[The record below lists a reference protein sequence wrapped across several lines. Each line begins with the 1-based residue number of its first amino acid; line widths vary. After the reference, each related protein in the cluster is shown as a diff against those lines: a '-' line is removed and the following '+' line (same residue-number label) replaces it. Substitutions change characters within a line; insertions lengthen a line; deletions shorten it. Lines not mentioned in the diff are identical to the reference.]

1 MNLELLHLRKNTA
14 NQTTHVFL
22 ALEKPNEDTER
33 EQWPH
38 TSRISLN
45 DNILCK
51 KNGQTYIM
59 GQEVLFPLQEYIEV
73 PRLMYSPNFSF

>member
-33 EQWPH
+33 TMAPQEQNL
-38 TSRISLN
+38 S
-45 DNILCK
+45 K
-51 KNGQTYIM
+51 
-59 GQEVLFPLQEYIEV
+59 
-73 PRLMYSPNFSF
+73 